1 MSHTDVETAAI
12 SQKLLAL
19 EVSLREESI
28 ESASS
33 RETVVLD
40 QTSVGRLSRMD
51 ALRGQ
56 AMAKGKGQRAKA
68 EEQRRQMML
77 KFIGGALQRIEQETL
92 ASASSVAN
100 GWVTNASPETR

>member
-56 AMAKGKGQRAKA
+56 AMAKGKGQRQKSSAAK
-68 EEQRRQMML
+68 
-77 KFIGGALQRIEQETL
+77 
-92 ASASSVAN
+92 
-100 GWVTNASPETR
+100 